1 VISSVD
7 IKGFRGISEGTIK
20 DLSPLVVLVGPNGAG
35 KSTVIEAILIGGS
48 PLTAEAIVQVVR
60 RHEAG
65 GAGPRWLLWKAGEAV
80 ETQIKV
86 TTSTGNYRRPRL
98 SLDRGQPEGQTLIRY
113 TVIDNGSSRGEGW
126 VQSVKNKYHGHT
138 PTGFQPLDGLLE
150 VYLAEGYQTQF
161 QRPLH
166 ELFTKAVQLG
176 RRTQAREI
184 IKEVFPEVSN
194 VEILTEND
202 APILHLV
209 FDRYSVPASI
219 AGDGIQSLLRLSL
232 ELAAS
237 AGGVTL
243 LEEPEVHQHP
253 GAIRQSARAILAAV
267 RRDIQVILTTHSLEL
282 IDSLVAESSSEDLK
296 RLSLYRLVLENGV
309 LKSSRLPGPDVAF
322 ARGQIEDDL
331 R

>member
-1 VISSVD
+1 MISSVD
-7 IKGFRGISEGTIK
+7 IKSFRGISEGTIK
-20 DLSPLVVLVGPNGAG
+20 DLSSLVVLVGPNGAG

-48 PLTAEAIVQVVR
+48 PLTAEAIVQVIR

-65 GAGPRWLLWKAGEAV
+65 GAGLRWLLWKGGEA
-80 ETQIKV
+80 EQTQIIV
-86 TTSTGNYRRPRL
+86 TTSTSNYRQPRL
-98 SLDRGQPEGQTLIRY
+98 NLDRGQPEGQTLIRY
-113 TVIDNGSSRGEGW
+113 SIIDSGASRREGW
-126 VQSVKNKYHGHT
+126 VQGVKNKYHSHSG
-138 PTGFQPLDGLLE
+138 TGFLPLDGLRE

-176 RRTQAREI
+176 RRSQAREI

-194 VEILTEND
+194 VEILTENE

-209 FDRYSVPASI
+209 FDKYSVPASL
-219 AGDGIQSLLRLSL
+219 AGDGVQSLLRLSL

-237 AGGVTL
+237 AGGVAL

-267 RRDIQVILTTHSLEL
+267 RRDIQVILTTHSLEF
-282 IDSLVAESSSEDLK
+282 IDALLAECSDEDLK
-296 RLSLYRLVLENGV
+296 LLSVYRLQLQQGI
-309 LKSSRLPGPDVAF
+309 LKSSRIPGPEVAF
-322 ARGQIEDDL
+322 ARTQIQDDL